1 MELMYSKVTP
11 SDFAQLM
18 NVLPVIS
25 TPLFTRIVM
34 DNHDIQSDNE
44 GNKSLFRH
52 STNCHINT

>member
-1 MELMYSKVTP
+1 MYSKVTP